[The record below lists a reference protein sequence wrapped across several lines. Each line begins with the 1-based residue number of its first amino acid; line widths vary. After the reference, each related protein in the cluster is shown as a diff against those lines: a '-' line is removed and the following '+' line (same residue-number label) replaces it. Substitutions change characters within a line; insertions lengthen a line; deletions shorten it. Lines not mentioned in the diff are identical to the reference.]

1 MDKLQYFANKTLKL
15 TNVLKYKLIINED
28 SLDFNVAIEQMKSY
42 IKTKGAMQ
50 IGPLIQYTRTFMN
63 DDGKMDVEIVMMLQC
78 SNFIHNVE
86 QPYSMEPVI
95 RVQNALYC
103 RYTGPEFKLRLAYDK
118 INIEAFE
125 EDIDLGNCNYTI
137 FVNNNAEEDTMTVDV
152 FVPRAE

>member
-28 SLDFNVAIEQMKSY
+28 SVDFNVAIEQMKSY
-42 IKTKGAMQ
+42 IKAKGAMQ

-63 DDGKMDVEIVMMLQC
+63 DDGKMDIEIVMMLQC

-103 RYTGPEFKLRLAYDK
+103 IYTGPESKLRLAYDK

-137 FVNNNAEEDTMTVDV
+137 FVNNNAEEDTMTIDV